1 MRTSTTKL
9 GAAIKSAR
17 KSKNLTQMEL
27 SEKLG
32 ITPRYLQAIENENKT
47 PSYPLLFRMLS
58 YLNIPADS
66 IFASQESI
74 LSSDLEQLMYFIHY
88 KCTPREISVLLSTAK
103 ALVDTREEVS
113 SAMQRSCLSFSPFSR
128 EKERQLYL

>member
-1 MRTSTTKL
+1 MRNCTRKL

-27 SEKLG
+27 SEELG
-32 ITPRYLQAIENENKT
+32 ITPRYLIENENKT
-47 PSYPLLFRMLS
+47 PSYHLLFRILS

-66 IFASQESI
+66 VFAPQENI
-74 LSSDLEQLMYFIHY
+74 LSSEIEQLLYFIHY

-103 ALVDTREEVS
+103 ALVDTREKV
-113 SAMQRSCLSFSPFSR
+113 F
-128 EKERQLYL
+128 

>member
-1 MRTSTTKL
+1 MRNCTRNL

-27 SEKLG
+27 SEELG

-47 PSYPLLFRMLS
+47 PSYHLLFRILS

-66 IFASQESI
+66 VFAPQENI
-74 LSSDLEQLMYFIHY
+74 LSSEIEQLLYFIHY

-103 ALVDTREEVS
+103 ALVDTREKV
-113 SAMQRSCLSFSPFSR
+113 F
-128 EKERQLYL
+128 